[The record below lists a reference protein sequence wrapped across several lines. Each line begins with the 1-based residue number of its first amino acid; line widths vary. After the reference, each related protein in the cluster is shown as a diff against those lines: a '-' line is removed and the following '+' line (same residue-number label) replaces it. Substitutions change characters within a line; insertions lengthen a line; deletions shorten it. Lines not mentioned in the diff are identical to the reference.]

1 MSGGLWPAIWRN
13 AMTDVKRLRIVT
25 VYLFS
30 FMAAFAL
37 SGTMFSTILP
47 KIIQD
52 YGLTLSQ
59 AGLFPVSQSVGNLLA
74 MLLTALAG
82 DRFEKSRLVGL
93 SFAIM
98 GIMML
103 GLSFMPPF
111 WALLILMGL
120 LGLSTSA
127 LNLLVT
133 AYTSDL
139 YQEDRSRYINL
150 LHVCF
155 GVGSLLGPAY
165 PALLSRIGLVWRHS
179 YLVLSVA
186 VFALGAAYFVYLGRS
201 GALARTAISKRP
213 VPSRTSEKRIWGH
226 RGVLALCFMSFLYMG
241 GHQGAFST
249 WFQTFLQREDPAAY
263 PEAFTS
269 LCMMIYWIGMVASR
283 ILGASLPRRVTAR
296 SVLLAGSFVGTLL
309 LASGLFAGQEA
320 LWPVV
325 SALLGLSTGVIYP
338 LTFAISCEQFP
349 ENSARISSIVGI
361 FSSVGSMCF
370 GWAIGN
376 VAERSLQAAM
386 WIPVAALA
394 ATFFV
399 VLLGFPRPG
408 RGPVDPGG
416 GREKQLPVA
425 QHAGRQD

>member
-1 MSGGLWPAIWRN
+1 MSGGLRPAIWRN

-52 YGLTLSQ
+52 YQLTLTQ

-74 MLLTALAG
+74 MLLTALVG
-82 DRFEKSRLVGL
+82 DRSKKSLLVGL
-93 SFAIM
+93 AFAMM
-98 GIMML
+98 GLMML
-103 GLSFMPPF
+103 GISFVPPF

-120 LGLSTSA
+120 LGLSTSTI
-127 LNLLVT
+127 NLMVT

-139 YQEDRSRYINL
+139 YQENRSRYISL

-165 PALLSRIGLVWRHS
+165 PALLSQAGLAWRHS
-179 YLVLSVA
+179 YLALGVA
-186 VFALGAAYFVYLGRS
+186 VFALGAGYFVYLGRCGELS
-201 GALARTAISKRP
+201 RIAISECP
-213 VPSRTSEKRIWGH
+213 ASSQASEKRKLSGYQ
-226 RGVLALCFMSFLYMG
+226 GMLALCAMSFLYMG

-249 WFQTFLQREDPAAY
+249 WFQTFLQRKDPAVY
-263 PEAFTS
+263 PESFTS

-283 ILGASLPRRVTAR
+283 ILGASLPRHITAR
-296 SVLLAGSFVGTLL
+296 SVLLASSSLGTLL
-309 LASGLFAGQEA
+309 LASGLLVGQKA
-320 LWPVV
+320 FWPAA
-325 SALLGLSTGVIYP
+325 SAMLGLSTGVIYP

-349 ENSARISSIVGI
+349 ESSARVSSIVGI
-361 FSSVGSMCF
+361 FSSLGSMCF

-376 VAERSLQAAM
+376 AAEHSLQVAM
-386 WIPVAALA
+386 WIPVVSLA
-394 ATFFV
+394 AVFFIV
-399 VLLGFPRPG
+399 FSGFPKHD
-408 RGPVDPGG
+408 RG
-416 GREKQLPVA
+416 VA
-425 QHAGRQD
+425 FDQGDRQRA